1 MKKPLQKE
9 IDLIKGILELSIDE
23 LIERDSNIF
32 NHTEEVIDQLS
43 GEEVIRLNESFMRQL

>member
-23 LIERDSNIF
+23 LIERDSDIF